1 MGNNLYDMNSLNL
14 DDLANVTGGR
24 DWTDADTKSVNDLL
38 NRIIEAHAKLD
49 AAGKSDLCTPMTDE
63 LAETLESWRQA
74 IENTPEGGAAPDL
87 AAMCKPV
94 FDKYL

>member
-24 DWTDADTKSVNDLL
+24 DWTDADTKSVNDLIA
-38 NRIIEAHAKLD
+38 RIIEANAKLE
-49 AAGKSDLCTPMTDE
+49 AAGKGDLCTPMADE
-63 LAETLESWRQA
+63 LAETLESWMRA
-74 IENTPEGGAAPDL
+74 IENTPEGGASPDL

-94 FDKYL
+94 FNKYL

>member
-1 MGNNLYDMNSLNL
+1 M
-14 DDLANVTGGR
+14 
-24 DWTDADTKSVNDLL
+24 
-38 NRIIEAHAKLD
+38 D

-63 LAETLESWRQA
+63 LAEMLESWMQA